1 MGHKVKLRPQD
12 LRRLQRE
19 RQGARG
25 VACGRYVSVMGF
37 AGVEVDV
44 PGPKGTNA
52 AHLDPRTA
60 WRFGWAVIR
69 AAVGAWWA
77 NVRGGKRNA

>member
-1 MGHKVKLRPQD
+1 VGKAKLRPKD
-12 LRRLQRE
+12 LMRLQAE
-19 RQGARG
+19 RQASRG
-25 VACGRYVSVMGF
+25 IACGRYVSVMGR
-37 AGVEVDV
+37 AGVAVDV
-44 PGPKGTNA
+44 PGPNGTNA

-77 NVRGGKRNA
+77 NVRGGRRNA